1 MKSKLDYIE
10 SRLEAL
16 IENRFTW
23 LPWQNLQPRLA
34 RQIVE
39 ALRSNVFLEIEENQV
54 LPNLII
60 FSMNPDNLSA
70 WEANQD
76 WLTWLAQAI
85 QESIVE
91 AGATIIAPPIIRLQ
105 SDPFLTQDELTINAE
120 YPMKDLGSTA
130 AMPGFKMFSESQPA
144 SASLNT
150 YLILRNEDIFPIN
163 QPVVN
168 IGRRPENQLI
178 LEDLR
183 VSRDHAQIRK
193 IQGQHVL
200 FDLNSTGGT
209 FVNGKRI
216 SQYTLR
222 TGDVISFAGVTVIF
236 AEDITDQHSHTATSP
251 AQP

>member
-1 MKSKLDYIE
+1 MKTKLDYIE

-39 ALRSNVFLEIEENQV
+39 ALRSNIFMDLEDNQP
-54 LPNLII
+54 LPNRIC
-60 FSMNPDNLSA
+60 FSMHPDNLAA
-70 WEANQD
+70 WETNPD
-76 WLTWLAQAI
+76 WLTWLTHAI
-85 QESIVE
+85 QESILE
-91 AGATIIAPPIIRLQ
+91 AGAILRAPPILQLQ
-105 SDPFLTQDELTINAE
+105 SDSFLKNDELNVQATFQN
-120 YPMKDLGSTA
+120 DHLGSTA
-130 AMPGFKMFSESQPA
+130 AMPVLTDRLEAPPEDAKFGAFLIVQSE
-144 SASLNT
+144 
-150 YLILRNEDIFPIN
+150 EVFPLN

-168 IGRRPENQLI
+168 IGRRAENHLV

-183 VSRDHAQIRK
+183 VSRKHAQIRK
-193 IQGQHVL
+193 IQGQYVL
-200 FDLNSTGGT
+200 FDLKSTGGT

-222 TGDVISFAGVTVIF
+222 TGDVISLAGKTLIF
-236 AEDITDQHSHTATSP
+236 AEGTGDLRSHTGTSP